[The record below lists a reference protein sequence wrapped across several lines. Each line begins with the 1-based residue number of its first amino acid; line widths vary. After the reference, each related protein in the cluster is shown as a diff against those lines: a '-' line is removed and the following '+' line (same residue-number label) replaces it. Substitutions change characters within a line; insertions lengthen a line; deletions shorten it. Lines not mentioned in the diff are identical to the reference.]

1 MTSYDERVRSQI
13 EQYREGI
20 DAQAL
25 PDIFHY
31 WAHNYL
37 RPKIIDLFGARSIP
51 EFFAL
56 PMIEIAE
63 KHDNVKILSIGS
75 GDCNVEIDVAK
86 ILRDRIG
93 DRFHIT
99 ATELSPLLIKQ
110 ANAAIADAGLSNLV
124 VCEETDL
131 NSWSCPE
138 NGFDAAM
145 TSHSLHHIVALEH
158 VFSEVKKGLRPG
170 GVFAISDMI
179 GRNGHMRWP
188 EALETMQRFWAIL
201 PESHHYNHILKR
213 LEPEYINYDCS
224 GEGFEGIRA
233 QDILPLLLMH
243 FYPGRF
249 LTAGG
254 LTDVFVDRA
263 FGHNFDKSNDFDR
276 GFIDLVSY
284 INDLLL
290 QTNAITPTQLFG
302 YFHTDPAETKWIGTP
317 PHKAVRWPYGQ

>member
-1 MTSYDERVRSQI
+1 MSTYDERVRAQI
-13 EQYREGI
+13 AQYSKGV

-31 WAHNYL
+31 WANRHL
-37 RPKIIDLFGARSIP
+37 RPKIVELFGVNSIP
-51 EFFAL
+51 EFFAS
-56 PMIEIAE
+56 PMIELAKDRERI
-63 KHDNVKILSIGS
+63 DILSIGS

-93 DRFHIT
+93 GRFRIV
-99 ATELSPLLIKQ
+99 ATELSPLLIKE
-110 ANAAIADAGLSNLV
+110 ANAGISNAGLSDLI
-124 VCEETDL
+124 VCQETDL
-131 NSWSCPE
+131 NNWSCPE
-138 NGFDAAM
+138 NGYDAAM
-145 TSHSLHHIVALEH
+145 TSHSLHHIVELEH
-158 VFSEVKKGLRPG
+158 VFTEVKKGLRSG

-188 EALETMQRFWAIL
+188 EALEIMQRFWAIL
-201 PESHHYNHILKR
+201 PDSHRYNHILKR

-249 LTAGG
+249 LVTGG

-263 FGHNFDKSNDFDR
+263 FGHNFDKANDFDR
-276 GFIDLVSY
+276 EFIELVSY
-284 INDLLL
+284 INEVLLRMGG
-290 QTNAITPTQLFG
+290 ITPTLMLA
-302 YFHTDPAETKWIGTP
+302 YFHVDPVENIWIGTP
-317 PHKAVRWPYGQ
+317 PNKAVRWPHE